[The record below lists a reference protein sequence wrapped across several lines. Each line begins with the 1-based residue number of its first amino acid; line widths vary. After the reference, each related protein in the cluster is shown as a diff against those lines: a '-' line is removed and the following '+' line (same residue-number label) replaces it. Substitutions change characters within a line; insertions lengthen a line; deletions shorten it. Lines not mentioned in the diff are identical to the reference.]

1 MKACD
6 LMPGDLVKSFGVIEE
21 VFMVDASSEDE
32 KDQLINYRSA
42 SEFEPITLTPNI
54 LRKNGFKEEIGED
67 ELIFTYTLTKKEAA
81 RLSRDNEEEVD
92 YSGYIIKLYVSF
104 TESGEEPELSILD
117 ICTSLPIDYVCT
129 SLPIDYVHDLQ
140 HYMKQIKLDKK
151 IIQ

>member
-1 MKACD
+1 MKAYD
-6 LMPGDLVKSFGVIEE
+6 LMPGDLVKSFGIIEE

-42 SEFEPITLTPNI
+42 SEFEPITLTPDI

-81 RLSRDNEEEVD
+81 RLSRDDEEEVD
-92 YSGYIIKLYVSF
+92 YSSYIIKLYVSF
-104 TESGEEPELSILD
+104 DAGTESEPELSLLD
-117 ICTSLPIDYVCT
+117 ICT

-140 HYMKQIKLDKK
+140 HYMKQVKLDKK
-151 IIQ
+151 IIKA